1 MATKTP
7 TDYLDFNRF
16 VVERLSKSDSDISLE
31 ESVAAFRAYQS
42 EIARCRR
49 DIQSAINE
57 LDAGGGSELDIQSI
71 IARGREML
79 AAEGV
84 TE

>member
-1 MATKTP
+1 MTTKTP
-7 TDYLDFNRF
+7 TDYLDFDRF

-49 DIQSAINE
+49 EIQSAINE
-57 LDAGGGSELDIQSI
+57 LDADGGSELDIKSI
-71 IARGREML
+71 VERGRAIL